1 MRLNSLF
8 LEKCFISYLYDSSM
22 TPKMPTIKN
31 IKLIALFL
39 VSGQRCPGCPGRQRG
54 TMARLTSTSAVVAPH
69 SPTLMF
75 GAITIIIVCASPTYI

>member
-1 MRLNSLF
+1 MSLF

-39 VSGQRCPGCPGRQRG
+39 VSSQAQALPRLPWQ
-54 TMARLTSTSAVVAPH
+54 TARH
-69 SPTLMF
+69 H
-75 GAITIIIVCASPTYI
+75 G